1 MTNEAKPEPQ
11 LMTIDQLSDFTQI
24 PKQTLY
30 RWRSE
35 GVGPPGLRLGRHV
48 RYRRSDVDAWLG
60 SPKGQAA
67 P

>member
-1 MTNEAKPEPQ
+1 
-11 LMTIDQLSDFTQI
+11 MTIDQLSDFTQI